1 MSPMLETL
9 TRRPFSRAPPPLR
22 AAYSS
27 PVTGLRITPA
37 TISPC
42 PSSASSVALPEHLRV
57 DVERLDHEGHA
68 AVGHLLEDDL
78 GHLLPRGADVER
90 GVDVR
95 AELVVAIEHGERGH
109 RAQLALL
116 LRDHLAAVEGA
127 REEHGELAGEVLVEL
142 LPLLVAGA
150 ALERMEELARGVTGL
165 LLELRLVHRP
175 APRLRRW
182 GPRPTTSCGSPN
194 VGIFS
199 RILTR
204 SSSADS
210 TGEWAQSMSTGVTP
224 RRAAYW
230 AARAGGTAA
239 SRRQRT

>member
-1 MSPMLETL
+1 DPPTSALCTL
-9 TRRPFSRAPPPLR
+9 SLHD
-22 AAYSS
+22 
-27 PVTGLRITPA
+27 
-37 TISPC
+37 
-42 PSSASSVALPEHLRV
+42 ALPIY
-57 DVERLDHEGHA
+57 VERLDHDGHA

-95 AELVVAIEHGERGH
+95 AQLVVAIEHGERGH

-150 ALERMEELARGVTGL
+150 ALERVEELARGVAGL

-175 APRLRRW
+175 APRLRRG
-182 GPRPTTSCGSPN
+182 GPSPTTSCGSPC

-210 TGEWAQSMSTGVTP
+210 TGEWAQSMSTGV
-224 RRAAYW
+224 
-230 AARAGGTAA
+230 
-239 SRRQRT
+239 